1 MSFFPYIFTPLPKN
15 ARQSPSVECCTDNP
29 ISGRSVAIVPRD
41 ENPNGYFDL
50 ELDDLDEYSALGKMM
65 KKFLALRVKM
75 QPK

>member
-1 MSFFPYIFTPLPKN
+1 
-15 ARQSPSVECCTDNP
+15 
-29 ISGRSVAIVPRD
+29 VPRD